1 VLFSYSPLVRVIFF
15 AAAAIQVWALIDA
28 CIRPSAA
35 YLAAGKLTKPAWV
48 AILAVALVACQ
59 LVGYLGIFGL
69 ATIVATIVYF
79 VDVRP
84 AVRGLTGRR

>member
-1 VLFSYSPLVRVIFF
+1 VFSSSLLVRVIFI

-28 CIRPSAA
+28 CLRPPAA
-35 YLAAGKLTKPAWV
+35 YLAAGKLTKGAWV

-59 LVGYLGIFGL
+59 LAGYFGIIGL

-84 AVRGLTGRR
+84 AVRALTGRR